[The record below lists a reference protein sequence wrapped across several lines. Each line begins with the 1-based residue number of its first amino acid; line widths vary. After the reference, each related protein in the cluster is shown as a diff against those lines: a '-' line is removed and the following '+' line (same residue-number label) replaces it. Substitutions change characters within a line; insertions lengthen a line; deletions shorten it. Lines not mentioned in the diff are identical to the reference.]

1 MAQQGGILSEQ
12 GGMVCDQCG
21 QSFSTQEELDR
32 HTQEMHPGGGGEPGT
47 DQEGV
52 GGGVSTE

>member
-32 HTQEMHPGGGGEPGT
+32 HVQEMHPGGGSDPSEG
-47 DQEGV
+47 QESM
-52 GGGVSTE
+52 GGAPTE

>member
-1 MAQQGGILSEQ
+1 MAQQEGMQGEQ

-32 HTQEMHPGGGGEPGT
+32 HVQEMHPGGGSEPGEG
-47 DQEGV
+47 QEGM
-52 GGGVSTE
+52 GGTPTE